1 MSVGFDYR
9 TLKDWRNRDSWRA
22 QTKACVPQDAGER
35 SCDITRDSQ
44 ACLCVQE
51 PPGWYGLTVAAAE
64 SGELITTV
72 LGAVAGGHKSI

>member
-1 MSVGFDYR
+1 M
-9 TLKDWRNRDSWRA
+9 
-22 QTKACVPQDAGER
+22 PQDAGER